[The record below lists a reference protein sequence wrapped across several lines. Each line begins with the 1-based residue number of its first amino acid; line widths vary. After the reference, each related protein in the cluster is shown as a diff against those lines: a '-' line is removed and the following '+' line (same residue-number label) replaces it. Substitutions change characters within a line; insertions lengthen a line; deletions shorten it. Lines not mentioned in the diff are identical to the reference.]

1 MTARA
6 VDAMRR
12 GHSASTVATDI
23 DALLAHERGDDSD
36 GPDVL
41 VTVEPGGL
49 SRVDWAAFPGEADDG
64 HACTLSRM
72 HGEDVVDQAEHIGPP
87 VVVPRLD
94 EGEHWR
100 LEAFDARGRRVH
112 EIHVDGR
119 GARCCPAAR
128 AAPPGSVAPGSDAGA
143 SGWRRPGRGIARPR
157 RRLRP
162 SPGFEHVFEECG
174 RVLHSS
180 ATG

>member
-1 MTARA
+1 M
-6 VDAMRR
+6 
-12 GHSASTVATDI
+12 ATDI

-41 VTVEPGGL
+41 VTAEPGGL

-72 HGEDVVDQAEHIGPP
+72 LGEDVVDQVEHIGPP
-87 VVVPRLD
+87 VVLPRLD

-119 GARCCPAAR
+119 GDPV
-128 AAPPGSVAPGSDAGA
+128 PSGGMGGS
-143 SGWRRPGRGIARPR
+143 ARPR
-157 RRLRP
+157 RARQ
-162 SPGFEHVFEECG
+162 
-174 RVLHSS
+174 
-180 ATG
+180 